1 MTKILEKTERRLGE
15 KLFIKA
21 SRCAGPKCAVVR
33 KSYPPGIHGK
43 KRRRGLSE
51 YGQLM
56 KEKQKVRF
64 LYGLDNKDIARYSKE
79 AVQKTGLFSDVLI
92 SLLESR
98 LDNVLF
104 RLGLA
109 QSRRE
114 ARQLV
119 GHAHVLVNGRTVTIP
134 SYQTKKGEQ
143 VSLKDRTLAL
153 TIFEN
158 LTERL
163 KKYDPPKWLNLDKN
177 KKAGTVLEKP
187 QLDSTEILADLMKI
201 KEFYSR

>member
-51 YGQLM
+51 FGQLL

-64 LYGLDNKDIARYSKE
+64 LYGIDNKDIARYSKK
-79 AVQKTGLFSDVLI
+79 AVQKSGLFGDVLVT
-92 SLLESR
+92 LLESR

-109 QSRRE
+109 ESRRQ

-119 GHAHVLVNGRTVTIP
+119 SHGHVLVNGRGVSTP
-134 SYQTKKGEQ
+134 SYQTKKGDQ
-143 VSLKDRTLAL
+143 VSLKDRTLAF

-163 KKYDPPKWLNLDKN
+163 KKYDPPKWLSLDKN
-177 KKAGTVLEKP
+177 KKTGEVLEKP
-187 QLDSTEILADLMKI
+187 QLDSIEILADIMKI